1 MVESNYRRRKGDFF
15 LWNCDSNWIDNQALS
30 LESVFTGDYKSKITT
45 THGIYYSSMTVH
57 DLLNKACIRYASTM
71 EGRMQATR
79 IFMKYPN
86 KTPILI
92 EPSEIGAFP
101 TMSYQHQEC
110 VWLFNHHFEVE
121 ELDKGKSLVTFRN
134 GTSIIVFVSKH
145 VLLKQQ
151 HRLHFTLDTYRILQ
165 RDKKPY
171 IGNDPKPKLE

>member
-1 MVESNYRRRKGDFF
+1 
-15 LWNCDSNWIDNQALS
+15 
-30 LESVFTGDYKSKITT
+30 
-45 THGIYYSSMTVH
+45 
-57 DLLNKACIRYASTM
+57 M

-134 GTSIIVFVSKH
+134 GMSIIVFVSKH

>member
-1 MVESNYRRRKGDFF
+1 
-15 LWNCDSNWIDNQALS
+15 
-30 LESVFTGDYKSKITT
+30 
-45 THGIYYSSMTVH
+45 MTVH

-71 EGRMQATR
+71 EGRIQATR
-79 IFMKYPN
+79 IFMKYPK

-110 VWLFNHHFEVE
+110 VWLFNHHFDVE

-151 HRLHFTLDTYRILQ
+151 HRLHFTLDTYRIIQ

-171 IGNDPKPKLE
+171 IGNDPKPKPE